1 LILLKYQNYSTSLN
15 TNGADMELRHLK
27 YFIVLAEELHFRR
40 AAERL
45 GIAQPPLSKQIRD
58 LELELEVKLFE
69 RNQQRVLLTKAG
81 KVFLKEMRLVMAQV
95 DIAVTRVQQAH
106 QGGAAKISIGFS
118 APAQQVLE
126 KVLAALKN
134 LTPELQISLQELNGL
149 EQLTALRCNRIDLA
163 LGYLPD
169 STLLQRDGLEIKA
182 IQSEKFYLAVSE
194 QFPGIAEKKR
204 DQQLNLETIEADMD
218 QHQSLAAEEIERS
231 SASRETANRRKEVEP
246 MRSQSVALG
255 ESRAVGE
262 DQENQDQPP
271 TRKFDRLGSLVKD
284 SPHQDQE
291 LGESTIN
298 PDLVLSIDT
307 LNSTT
312 LILAKEQWGDFAE
325 IRLLEVLNQMNIKP
339 RKIQEVSKMETA
351 LSLVAHNLG
360 VTIVNSTFYSFQK
373 SGVCY
378 VGLEESLIRKDIG
391 VIWRKDSG
399 LGSLEEI
406 VSLIKSEILEKA

>member
-1 LILLKYQNYSTSLN
+1 
-15 TNGADMELRHLK
+15 MELRHLK

-40 AAERL
+40 AAERI

-81 KVFLKEMRLVMAQV
+81 KVFLKEVRLVMTQV

-106 QGGAAKISIGFS
+106 QGGATKISIGFS

-149 EQLTALRCNRIDLA
+149 EQLAALRCDRIDLA

-169 STLLQRDGLEIKA
+169 VTLLQRDRLEIKA
-182 IQSEKFYLAVSE
+182 IQSEKFYLAVSK
-194 QFPGIAEKKR
+194 QFPI
-204 DQQLNLETIEADMD
+204 
-218 QHQSLAAEEIERS
+218 
-231 SASRETANRRKEVEP
+231 
-246 MRSQSVALG
+246 
-255 ESRAVGE
+255 
-262 DQENQDQPP
+262 QPP
-271 TRKFDRLGSLVKD
+271 TQKFDQLGS
-284 SPHQDQE
+284 SHQNQE
-291 LGESTIN
+291 SEKPTI
-298 PDLVLSIDT
+298 DHELALSIDT

-325 IRLLEVLNQMNIKP
+325 IRLMEILNQMNIKP
-339 RKIQEVSKMETA
+339 EKIQEISKMETA
-351 LSLVAHNLG
+351 LSLVAQNLG
-360 VTIVNSTFYSFQK
+360 VTIVNSAFCSFQR

-378 VGLEESLIRKDIG
+378 VGLQESLIRRDIG
-391 VIWRKDSG
+391 VIWRKDRG
-399 LGSLEEI
+399 LRSLEEI
-406 VSLIKSEILEKA
+406 VSSIKSELWEKA

>member
-1 LILLKYQNYSTSLN
+1 
-15 TNGADMELRHLK
+15 MELRHLK

-45 GIAQPPLSKQIRD
+45 GITQPPLSKQIRD

-81 KVFLKEMRLVMAQV
+81 KMFLKEVRLVMDQV
-95 DIAVTRVQQAH
+95 DIAVTRVQQVH

-118 APAQQVLE
+118 FPAQQVLE
-126 KVLAALKN
+126 KVLIALKN

-149 EQLTALRCNRIDLA
+149 EQLAALRCNRIDLA

-182 IQSEKFYLAVSE
+182 IQSERFYLAVSE
-194 QFPGIAEKKR
+194 QFPGIAERKP
-204 DQQLNLETIEADMD
+204 DQPLNLETIEANIA
-218 QHQSLAAEEIERS
+218 QEQSFAAEKIERLS
-231 SASRETANRRKEVEP
+231 TSIKTVDRRKEAEP
-246 MRSQSVALG
+246 VRSRSVALG
-255 ESRAVGE
+255 KSRAVGKGR
-262 DQENQDQPP
+262 ENQDQPP
-271 TRKFDRLGSLVKD
+271 TQKFDQLGLSHQNQD
-284 SPHQDQE
+284 S
-291 LGESTIN
+291 GESTQDH
-298 PDLVLSIDT
+298 DLVLSINT

-325 IRLLEVLNQMNIKP
+325 IRLLEILNQMNIKP
-339 RKIQEVSKMETA
+339 EKIQEVSKMETA
-351 LSLVAHNLG
+351 LSLVAQNLG
-360 VTIVNSTFYSFQK
+360 ITIVDSAFCSFQK

-378 VGLEESLIRKDIG
+378 VGLQEILIRKDIG
-391 VIWRKDSG
+391 VIWRKNSG

-406 VSLIKSEILEKA
+406 VSSIKSEIWEKA

>member
-1 LILLKYQNYSTSLN
+1 
-15 TNGADMELRHLK
+15 MELRHLK

-40 AAERL
+40 AAERI

-81 KVFLKEMRLVMAQV
+81 KVFLKEVRLVMAQV
-95 DIAVTRVQQAH
+95 DIAVTRVQQTH

-126 KVLAALKN
+126 KVLAALQN

-149 EQLTALRCNRIDLA
+149 EQLAALRSNRIDLA

-169 STLLQRDGLEIKA
+169 STLLQRDGLEGKA

-194 QFPGIAEKKR
+194 QYLGIVERKSDHLVTGETLAPGER
-204 DQQLNLETIEADMD
+204 QL
-218 QHQSLAAEEIERS
+218 S
-231 SASRETANRRKEVEP
+231 SESVKTKDRQNKAEP
-246 MRSQSVALG
+246 ML
-255 ESRAVGE
+255 SRVVGE
-262 DQENQDQPP
+262 GQENQDQPP
-271 TRKFDRLGSLVKD
+271 TRKFDRLGSLAKD
-284 SPHQDQE
+284 SSHQNQE
-291 LGESTIN
+291 SGESIID
-298 PDLVLSIDT
+298 PKLVLSIDT
-307 LNSTT
+307 LNRTT

-339 RKIQEVSKMETA
+339 GKIQEVSKMETA
-351 LSLVAHNLG
+351 LSLVAQNLG
-360 VTIVNSTFYSFQK
+360 VTIVNSSFCSFQR

-378 VGLEESLIRKDIG
+378 VGLRESLIRKDLG
-391 VIWRKDSG
+391 MIWRKDSG
-399 LGSLEEI
+399 LGSLEKI
-406 VSLIKSEILEKA
+406 VSSIKSEI

>member
-1 LILLKYQNYSTSLN
+1 
-15 TNGADMELRHLK
+15 MELRHLK

-81 KVFLKEMRLVMAQV
+81 KVFLKDVRLVMTQV

-118 APAQQVLE
+118 APAQQVLK
-126 KVLAALKN
+126 KVFAALKN

-149 EQLTALRCNRIDLA
+149 EQLAALRCNRIDLA

-169 STLLQRDGLEIKA
+169 STLLQRDGLECKA

-194 QFPGIAEKKR
+194 KYPF
-204 DQQLNLETIEADMD
+204 
-218 QHQSLAAEEIERS
+218 S
-231 SASRETANRRKEVEP
+231 
-246 MRSQSVALG
+246 
-255 ESRAVGE
+255 
-262 DQENQDQPP
+262 PP
-271 TRKFDRLGSLVKD
+271 TRKFDRLGSSAKD
-284 SPHQDQE
+284 SSHQDQE
-291 LGESTIN
+291 SGESTI
-298 PDLVLSIDT
+298 DQELILSIDT

-325 IRLLEVLNQMNIKP
+325 IRLMEVLNQMNIKP
-339 RKIQEVSKMETA
+339 GKIQEVSKMETA
-351 LSLVAHNLG
+351 LSLVAQNLG
-360 VTIVNSTFYSFQK
+360 VTIVDSAFCSFQK

-378 VGLEESLIRKDIG
+378 VGLMESLTRKDIG

-406 VSLIKSEILEKA
+406 VSSIKSEILEEA